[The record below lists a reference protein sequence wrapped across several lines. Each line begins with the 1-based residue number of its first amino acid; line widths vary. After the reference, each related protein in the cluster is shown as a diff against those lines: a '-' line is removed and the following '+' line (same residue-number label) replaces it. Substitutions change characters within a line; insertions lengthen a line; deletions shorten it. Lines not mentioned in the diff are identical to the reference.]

1 MKDIAYQNK
10 DITAKSLA
18 DQFKGKTFSVYGID
32 VPEIVDVEPTNLPE
46 VEANELRLDNLFRLK
61 DGSFAIVDYESSYD
75 EENKVKYFDYV
86 ARVVRRIYNDYKSY
100 ETLRV
105 IIIYT
110 ADVERRQTKPVLDIG
125 GIRMNLTEAFLIDL
139 DSAKIY
145 ENIDDKLKSGSSL
158 DDEELMKLIIYPLT
172 FKGKQAKQDAIEQ
185 VVEMLDRIE
194 DDDTRRFVAK
204 YLLTFTDKVINRENA
219 DKLRRILMLTKV
231 EQIIENEKIEAVN
244 KAVTRAV
251 DNTRREDREEA
262 RREMERVVERL
273 LRKGEEVSIVS
284 ECTGFSIEDVQ
295 RIQESL
301 LQEAL

>member
-1 MKDIAYQNK
+1 M
-10 DITAKSLA
+10 
-18 DQFKGKTFSVYGID
+18 
-32 VPEIVDVEPTNLPE
+32 
-46 VEANELRLDNLFRLK
+46 
-61 DGSFAIVDYESSYD
+61 
-75 EENKVKYFDYV
+75 
-86 ARVVRRIYNDYKSY
+86 
-100 ETLRV
+100 

-125 GIRMNLTEAFLIDL
+125 GMRMNLTEAFLIDL

-145 ENIDDKLKSGSSL
+145 ENIDDKLNSGSSL

-194 DDDTRRFVAK
+194 NDDTRRFVAK
-204 YLLTFTDKVINRENA
+204 YLLTFTDKVISRENA

-244 KAVTRAV
+244 RAIY
-251 DNTRREDREEA
+251 NTRKEERKEA
-262 RREMERVVERL
+262 RKEMERVVERL
-273 LRKGEEVSIVS
+273 LRKGDEISVVS

-295 RIQESL
+295 RIQESIL
-301 LQEAL
+301 

>member
-1 MKDIAYQNK
+1 M
-10 DITAKSLA
+10 
-18 DQFKGKTFSVYGID
+18 
-32 VPEIVDVEPTNLPE
+32 
-46 VEANELRLDNLFRLK
+46 
-61 DGSFAIVDYESSYD
+61 
-75 EENKVKYFDYV
+75 
-86 ARVVRRIYNDYKSY
+86 
-100 ETLRV
+100 

-145 ENIDDKLKSGSSL
+145 ENIDDKLNSGSSL
-158 DDEELMKLIIYPLT
+158 DDEELMELIIYPLT

-251 DNTRREDREEA
+251 DDTRKEA
-262 RREMERVVERL
+262 RKEMERVVEKL
-273 LRKGEEVSIVS
+273 LRKGSDVSMVS

-295 RIQESL
+295 RIQESI
-301 LQEAL
+301 LQEA